1 MDPRG
6 AALEEHVGEPA
17 RRCANI
23 DRDAAADV
31 DRERVQRAR
40 ELVAAARDVP
50 ASRIDRD
57 LRPVADRRRRAIG
70 ARAVHAYD
78 AGEDECLRA
87 LPARREPA
95 LDEELIEPDAL
106 RPPRLPLGAAD
117 ARRRQRTTHLSCRP
131 ACYG

>member
-6 AALEEHVGEPA
+6 AALEEDVGEPA

-23 DRDAAADV
+23 DPDAAADV

-57 LRPVADRRRRAIG
+57 LRPVADRRRRAIR
-70 ARAVHAYD
+70 ARAGPPYHAR
-78 AGEDECLRA
+78 EDGGR
-87 LPARREPA
+87 PGP
-95 LDEELIEPDAL
+95 P
-106 RPPRLPLGAAD
+106 PPRAPPRD
-117 ARRRQRTTHLSCRP
+117 PR
-131 ACYG
+131 